1 VIPEPRGNPAPA
13 WSTPANLRSVADAAG
28 ALASFA
34 CALHC
39 LLVPVLL
46 VGGTVVPVGFFV
58 EEGFHLA
65 MLGLVLPAGLLAFG
79 LGCRK
84 HKDRLV
90 LGLGFGGLAL
100 ILAAATVLHTFVG
113 EAGERGL
120 TVAAGAMLITAHGRN
135 FRLCR
140 TRRDAPGCEH
150 G

>member
-1 VIPEPRGNPAPA
+1 MIPGRRLKPVPA
-13 WSTPANLRSVADAAG
+13 SANLRTLADASG
-28 ALASFA
+28 ALVSLA
-34 CALHC
+34 CAVHC

-46 VGGTVVPVGFFV
+46 VTGTVVPLGFFV
-58 EEGFHLA
+58 DESFHLA
-65 MLGLVLPAGLLAFG
+65 MLWFVLPAGITAFA

-90 LGLGFGGLAL
+90 LGLGVAGLVL
-100 ILAAATVLHTFVG
+100 ILAAATVLHPMIG

-120 TVAAGAMLITAHGRN
+120 TVTAGAMLITAHVRN

-140 TRRDAPGCEH
+140 SRRDQSGCEH